1 MIEIDWEGIAK
12 LLDSWP
18 EGMLIGGEAK
28 VSIPN
33 TDICKIEFV
42 SMKQDGNYYYMV
54 TDVISVEDVVN
65 SAVRLKLTN
74 MLLDI
79 MMEELNMSKFN
90 KEFNNTPIDYSK
102 EKEAIARVIKLL
114 DELEDK

>member
-1 MIEIDWEGIAK
+1 MLELDWEGIAN
-12 LLDSWP
+12 LLDRWP

-42 SMKQDGNYYYMV
+42 SMKQDGNYYYIV
-54 TDVISVEDVVN
+54 TDVISVEDIVN
-65 SAVRLKLTN
+65 SVVRVKLTN

-79 MMEELNMSKFN
+79 MAD
-90 KEFNNTPIDYSK
+90 EFNSLQTNTPVDYSK
-102 EKEAIARVIKLL
+102 EKEAIAKVIKLL
-114 DELEDK
+114 DDLDKK

>member
-1 MIEIDWEGIAK
+1 MIELDWERIAE
-12 LLDSWP
+12 LLDNYP
-18 EGMLIGGEAK
+18 EGMIIGGEAK
-28 VSIPN
+28 VSIPD

-42 SMKQDGNYYYMV
+42 SVKQDGEYYYV
-54 TDVISVEDVVN
+54 ITDVISIEDVVN
-65 SAVRLKLTN
+65 SVVRLKLTN
-74 MLLDI
+74 MLFDI

>member
-1 MIEIDWEGIAK
+1 MLELDWEGIAN
-12 LLDSWP
+12 LLDKWP

-42 SMKQDGNYYYMV
+42 SMKQDGNYYYIV
-54 TDVISVEDVVN
+54 TDVISVEDIVN
-65 SAVRLKLTN
+65 SVVRVKLTN

-79 MMEELNMSKFN
+79 MAD
-90 KEFNNTPIDYSK
+90 EFNSLQTNTPVDYSK
-102 EKEAIARVIKLL
+102 EKEAIAKVIKLL
-114 DELEDK
+114 DDLDKK